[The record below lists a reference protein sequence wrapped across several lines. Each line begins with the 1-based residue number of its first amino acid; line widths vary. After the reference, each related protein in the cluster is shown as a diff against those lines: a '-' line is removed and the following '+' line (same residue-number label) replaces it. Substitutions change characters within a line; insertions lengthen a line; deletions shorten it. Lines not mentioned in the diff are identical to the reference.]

1 MGHYV
6 NFAEILMQIGCITWA
21 MLLCADPRKRTL
33 RISLAIAFG
42 ALTAALFLTET
53 RAALGGLAAGCFVAV
68 LILAARRTRIWAIA
82 VLVVLVLASALWIH
96 HTRGAQ
102 WLGAHDPGTHFRTM
116 MWEDGLRLIGQHPW
130 FGVGMETVRNHW
142 KEWNIRAFTFFH
154 DESHFHSDL
163 MQIAVERG
171 LLTLAAWLWFIV
183 AYVIFLL
190 RLIGKARQ
198 RSRFATGVAAGV
210 LASFVAFQTTAL
222 VHYDLGIESVA
233 MILFFY
239 FGLAIAT
246 DRILGQPKAV
256 DVP

>member
-1 MGHYV
+1 
-6 NFAEILMQIGCITWA
+6 
-21 MLLCADPRKRTL
+21 
-33 RISLAIAFG
+33 
-42 ALTAALFLTET
+42 
-53 RAALGGLAAGCFVAV
+53 
-68 LILAARRTRIWAIA
+68 
-82 VLVVLVLASALWIH
+82 
-96 HTRGAQ
+96 
-102 WLGAHDPGTHFRTM
+102 
-116 MWEDGLRLIGQHPW
+116 MWEDGLRLIGQNPW

-183 AYVIFLL
+183 AYVICLF
-190 RLIGKARQ
+190 RLIGKARL

-246 DRILGQPKAV
+246 DRILEQPEAV